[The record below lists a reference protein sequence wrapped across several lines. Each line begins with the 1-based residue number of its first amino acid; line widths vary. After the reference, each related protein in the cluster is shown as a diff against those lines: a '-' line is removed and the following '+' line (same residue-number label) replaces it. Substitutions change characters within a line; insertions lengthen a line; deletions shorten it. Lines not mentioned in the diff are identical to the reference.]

1 MPCCHCQGAEAVFD
15 AKVAARELR
24 QYRRRGPRKT
34 PRLLLDPLREAGVRG
49 RTLLD
54 IGGGVGVIQHE
65 LLRAGAAQARGVEAS
80 TAYLAAAREEA
91 ARQGHADRLRLD
103 HGNFVELAP
112 ELPPADIVTL
122 DRVICC
128 YPDMPALVG
137 LSAALAREA
146 YGLIYPRDTW
156 WVRVGL
162 ALGNLALRARR
173 IPFRTYA
180 HPTAAIDALVRG
192 QGFAPRFTRRTLVWQ
207 VVVYG
212 RRGRRRAPAAPG

>member
-1 MPCCHCQGAEAVFD
+1 MSCCHCQGAEAVFG
-15 AKVAARELR
+15 AKVATRELR

-34 PRLLLDPLREAGVRG
+34 TRLLLDALQAVGVTG

-54 IGGGVGVIQHE
+54 IGGGIGAIQHE
-65 LLRAGAAQARGVEAS
+65 LLRAGVTEASGVEAS

-91 ARQGHADRLRLD
+91 ARQGHADRLRLY
-103 HGNFVELAP
+103 HGNFVDLAP

-137 LSAALAREA
+137 LSAARAREA
-146 YGLIYPRDTW
+146 YGLVYPRDTW
-156 WVRVGL
+156 WVKLGL
-162 ALGNLALRARR
+162 ALGNLALWAWRN
-173 IPFRTYA
+173 PFRAYA
-180 HPTAAIDALVRG
+180 HPTAAVDALVRG
-192 QGFAPRFTRRTLVWQ
+192 HGFAPRFSHKTFIWQ

-212 RRGRRRAPAAPG
+212 R

>member
-1 MPCCHCQGAEAVFD
+1 MACCPCQGVDSVFD
-15 AKVAARELR
+15 EKVATRELR

-34 PRLLLDPLREAGVRG
+34 TRLLLDALKAAGVAG

-65 LLRAGAAQARGVEAS
+65 LLRAGAARASGVEAA

-91 ARQGHADRLRLD
+91 ARQGHAERLSLY
-103 HGNFVELAP
+103 HGNFVDLAP

-137 LSAALAREA
+137 LSVAHAREV
-146 YGLIYPRDTW
+146 YGVVYPRDTW
-156 WVRVGL
+156 WVKAGL
-162 ALGNLALRARR
+162 ALANLALWARR
-173 IPFRTYA
+173 NPFRAYA
-180 HPTAAIDALVRG
+180 HPTAAVDALVRSK
-192 QGFAPRFTRRTLVWQ
+192 GFAPRFRRRTLVWQ

-212 RRGRRRAPAAPG
+212 R

>member
-1 MPCCHCQGAEAVFD
+1 MSCCHCQGAETLFN
-15 AKVAARELR
+15 AKVATKELR

-34 PRLLLDPLREAGVRG
+34 TRLLLDALKVNGVAG

-65 LLRAGAAQARGVEAS
+65 LLRAGAAQASGVEAS

-91 ARQGHADRLRLD
+91 TRQGHADRLRLD
-103 HGNFVELAP
+103 HGNFVDLAP
-112 ELPPADIVTL
+112 RLPPADIVTL

-137 LSAALAREA
+137 RSAALAREA
-146 YGLIYPRDTW
+146 YGLVYPRDTW
-156 WVRVGL
+156 WVKLGL
-162 ALGNLALRARR
+162 ALGNLALWARR
-173 IPFRTYA
+173 NPFRTYA
-180 HPTAAIDALVRG
+180 HPTAAVDALVRG
-192 QGFAPRFTRRTLVWQ
+192 QGFTPRFSRRTFIWQ

-212 RRGRRRAPAAPG
+212 R

>member
-1 MPCCHCQGAEAVFD
+1 MSCCHCQGAETLFD
-15 AKVAARELR
+15 AKVATRELR

-34 PRLLLDPLREAGVRG
+34 TRLLLDALKAAGVAG

-65 LLRAGAAQARGVEAS
+65 LLRGGVTEASGVEAS

-91 ARQGHADRLRLD
+91 ARQGHADRLRLE
-103 HGNFVELAP
+103 HGNFVALAP
-112 ELPPADIVTL
+112 TLPPADIVTL

-137 LSAALAREA
+137 LSVALAREA
-146 YGLIYPRDTW
+146 YGLVYPRDTW
-156 WVRVGL
+156 WVKLGL
-162 ALGNLALRARR
+162 ALGNLALWVRR
-173 IPFRTYA
+173 TPFRTYA
-180 HPTAAIDALVRG
+180 HPTAAVDALVRG
-192 QGFAPRFTRRTLVWQ
+192 QGFAPRFARKTLVWQ

-212 RRGRRRAPAAPG
+212 R

>member
-1 MPCCHCQGAEAVFD
+1 MSCCHCQGAETLFD
-15 AKVAARELR
+15 AKVATKELR

-34 PRLLLDPLREAGVRG
+34 TRLLLDALKVNGIAG

-65 LLRAGAAQARGVEAS
+65 LLRAGAAQASGVEAS

-91 ARQGHADRLRLD
+91 TRQGHADRLRLD
-103 HGNFVELAP
+103 HGNFVDLAP
-112 ELPPADIVTL
+112 RLPPADIVTL

-137 LSAALAREA
+137 LSAAHAREA
-146 YGLIYPRDTW
+146 YGLVYPRDTW
-156 WVRVGL
+156 WVKLGL
-162 ALGNLALRARR
+162 ALGNLALWARR
-173 IPFRTYA
+173 TPFRTYA
-180 HPTAAIDALVRG
+180 HPTAAVDALVRG
-192 QGFAPRFTRRTLVWQ
+192 QGFTPRFSRRTFIWQ

-212 RRGRRRAPAAPG
+212 R